1 MTYYALKSHVGAYI
15 KSIKVTG
22 HLHLT
27 ENLTIDIVS
36 ERRELL
42 NKLAQVW
49 NESARYPIEV
59 VEVDLEEVAE

>member
-15 KSIKVTG
+15 KNIKVTG

-36 ERRELL
+36 ERL
-42 NKLAQVW
+42 
-49 NESARYPIEV
+49 EV
-59 VEVDLEEVAE
+59 EG